1 MVNTAAFSPFSAFTP
16 FLYNYS
22 FLPFFSVM
30 WIWFKKKRKK
40 KKQSI
45 RRGRKLLSEFQE
57 EKLDGNLK
65 CYLKSS
71 VKATHTSSLCLT
83 FPA

>member
-40 KKQSI
+40 KSKALEEGENCSVNFK
-45 RRGRKLLSEFQE
+45 RRNWMATS
-57 EKLDGNLK
+57 NVTLK
-65 CYLKSS
+65 AL
-71 VKATHTSSLCLT
+71 
-83 FPA
+83 

>member
-40 KKQSI
+40 KKA
-45 RRGRKLLSEFQE
+45 K
-57 EKLDGNLK
+57 
-65 CYLKSS
+65 
-71 VKATHTSSLCLT
+71 H
-83 FPA
+83 